1 MNNLKHGNSFI
12 SDNYNGYD
20 LSYLSIRYLSEIL
33 SIEQF
38 KNLMSDFSTIN
49 EFGDNIIQKMF
60 NYYDEKL
67 KIIKQK

>member
-1 MNNLKHGNSFI
+1 MITIMAMIK
-12 SDNYNGYD
+12 
-20 LSYLSIRYLSEIL
+20 LSIYKIFIRIL

-67 KIIKQK
+67 KTIKQK